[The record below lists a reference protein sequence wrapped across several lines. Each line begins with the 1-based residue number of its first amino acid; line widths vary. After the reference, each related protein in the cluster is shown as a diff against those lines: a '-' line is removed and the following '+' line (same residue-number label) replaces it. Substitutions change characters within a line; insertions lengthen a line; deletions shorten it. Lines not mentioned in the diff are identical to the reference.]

1 MNTGLHDDYSWE
13 LVKTLMA
20 FPEVIQKSLRLY
32 EPSQIAKYLIDAAQE
47 FNAFYSHVR
56 VLEENEGLASRV
68 SLVKAATIVLK
79 EGLRLLG
86 IQAPEQM

>member
-1 MNTGLHDDYSWE
+1 MPGTLGETGLYDDYSWE

-56 VLEENEGLASRV
+56 VVSHSSRPQP
-68 SLVKAATIVLK
+68 SF
-79 EGLRLLG
+79 
-86 IQAPEQM
+86 

>member
-1 MNTGLHDDYSWE
+1 
-13 LVKTLMA
+13 MA

-56 VLEENEGLASRV
+56 VVSHSSRPQP
-68 SLVKAATIVLK
+68 SF
-79 EGLRLLG
+79 
-86 IQAPEQM
+86 